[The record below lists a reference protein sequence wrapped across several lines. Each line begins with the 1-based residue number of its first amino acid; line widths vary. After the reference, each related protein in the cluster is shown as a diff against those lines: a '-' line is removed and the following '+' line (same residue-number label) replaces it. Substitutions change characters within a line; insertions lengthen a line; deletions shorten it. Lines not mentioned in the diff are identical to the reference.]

1 MSTERLRP
9 CSRWRRSQLQ
19 SGMYFWKLDDGTRV
33 VMGTPDTRVMYID
46 WMKADGTK
54 ERLLGGDAR

>member
-1 MSTERLRP
+1 
-9 CSRWRRSQLQ
+9 
-19 SGMYFWKLDDGTRV
+19 MYFWKLDDGTRV